1 MHVLANTLIITRV
14 RARSRAPFLLLIACG
29 STPASKPSPP
39 IPVENHLRTC
49 SEAAVGIEQATRSIR
64 PPDSSVVEIMR
75 GRCADDRWTGD
86 AIDCFS
92 EMNEDDLGRCASKL
106 PEDARHQMIAALG
119 GGDETAVA
127 IAKLRLAGMHVGI
140 AACDALW
147 VTASGYLSCDPVPIA
162 TRAEVGPQIA
172 DSWNLPDHLP
182 PDAQARMTEV
192 CTKSRET
199 LLQQAVAAG
208 CPLEQ

>member
-1 MHVLANTLIITRV
+1 
-14 RARSRAPFLLLIACG
+14 
-29 STPASKPSPP
+29 
-39 IPVENHLRTC
+39 
-49 SEAAVGIEQATRSIR
+49 
-64 PPDSSVVEIMR
+64 MR

-92 EMNEDDLGRCASKL
+92 QMTEGDLGRCANKL
-106 PEDARHQMIAALG
+106 PEDARHQMIAAVISSG

-127 IAKLRLAGMHVGI
+127 IAKLRLSGMHVGI
-140 AACDALW
+140 PACDALW
-147 VTASGYLSCDPVPIA
+147 VTASEYLSCDPVPIA

-172 DSWNLPDHLP
+172 DSWNLPDNLP
-182 PDAQARMTEV
+182 LDAQAKMTEV

-208 CPLEQ
+208 CPIEQ